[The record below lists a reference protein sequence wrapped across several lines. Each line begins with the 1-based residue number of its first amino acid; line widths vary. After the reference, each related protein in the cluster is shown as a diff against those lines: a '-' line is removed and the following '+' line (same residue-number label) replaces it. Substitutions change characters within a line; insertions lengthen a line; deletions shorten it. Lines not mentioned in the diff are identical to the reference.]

1 MRSNIH
7 HEYALLN
14 WLLSDA
20 QNYWYQSGDQL
31 HNAEQFSNAISLCES
46 NCWDVSHQDILH
58 IIDMVNWNME
68 TIIERET
75 ESAIYQD
82 AIESEYE
89 HDLIM
94 DDIAIP
100 F

>member
-1 MRSNIH
+1 MKSNIN

-20 QNYWYQSGDQL
+20 REYWDQWGEQL
-31 HNAEQFSNAISLCES
+31 HNAEQFSNAMSLCEYH
-46 NCWDVSHQDILH
+46 CWEISHEDILH

-75 ESAIYQD
+75 ESAIYDD
-82 AIESEYE
+82 AIQSEYE
-89 HDLIM
+89 DNLIM